1 MIRPLADITSRLI
14 HSLERPAPLFTKPLD
29 KKKPRGVALL
39 MVLVTIAILS
49 VVVVEFLYESRVN
62 MALASNQREKLKS
75 HYLAKSSFN
84 LSKLLISFHFALQNE
99 SKQTDDQLGKLIGR
113 AMSRSNFQMYQYI
126 DLLLGPFNSG
136 QIESPIGG
144 INLNESGVQGF
155 GGFVGEMVSDVR
167 PEEGKIN
174 INDFATESVKENAL
188 QQLCALILDSQYD
201 PIFELKD
208 ENGELMD
215 RAALVG
221 RIVDFLD
228 FDQEG
233 TAISDTCTIEG
244 RSGDETRP
252 YDSRLIQ
259 PRNRKFT
266 HIDELHQVAGM
277 NDAFMNAFKHQFT
290 VYPIGKPNINVTDA
304 IMFYSILCRNVEIK
318 GVKGAASI
326 DACRLDP
333 NIANQVLW
341 LAMSLEGIKS
351 FFENPLTV
359 LMAYVGT
366 SNGKLLPSAKKGQPG
381 AFLNVSQFPKYI
393 EDLRKDPLLMAQFIQ
408 HSPLYQRLSLANPE
422 MAIDPIEPK
431 FIPFTVAFKKSGLMK
446 AVTVKTP
453 KVYRIFSTGKYGS
466 TETTIEAVLDF
477 GRPVRRIPSEALLLN
492 DESDDERIEELKAA
506 RQETLE
512 EIPTGRIMFWQEL

>member
-1 MIRPLADITSRLI
+1 MIRPLADITSRLLR
-14 HSLERPAPLFTKPLD
+14 SLDRPAPLFIKPLE
-29 KKKPRGVALL
+29 KKKPRGIALL
-39 MVLVTIAILS
+39 MVLVTIAVLS

-75 HYLAKSSFN
+75 YYLAKSSFN
-84 LSKLLISFHFALQNE
+84 LSQLLISFQFALQSE

-113 AMSRSNFQMYQYI
+113 AMRRSNFQMYQYV

-155 GGFVGEMVSDVR
+155 GGFVGEMESKVH
-167 PEEGKIN
+167 PEEGRIN
-174 INDFATESVKENAL
+174 INDFATESVKETAL
-188 QQLCALILDSQYD
+188 QQLCALILDPQYD

-208 ENGELMD
+208 DNDELMD

-233 TAISDTCTIEG
+233 TAISDTCTIQG

-252 YDSRLIQ
+252 YDSRLIR

-277 NDAFMNAFKHQFT
+277 NDAFMDTFKEQFT
-290 VYPIGKPNINVTDA
+290 VYPVGKPNINVA
-304 IMFYSILCRNVEIK
+304 QGIMFYSILCRNVSIK

-333 NIANQVLW
+333 EIANQVLW
-341 LAMSLEGIKS
+341 LAMALEGIKT
-351 FFENPLTV
+351 FFENPFTV
-359 LMAYVGT
+359 LLAYVGT
-366 SNGKLLPSAKKGQPG
+366 SNSKLLPSAKKGQPV
-381 AFLNVSQFPKYI
+381 AFLSVSQFPKYI
-393 EDLRKDPLLMAQFIQ
+393 NDLRKDPLLMAQFLQ
-408 HSPLYQRLSLANPE
+408 HSSLYQQLAITNPS
-422 MAIDPIEPK
+422 MAIDPIDPK
-431 FIPFTVAFKKSGLMK
+431 FVPFTVNFKKSGLMK
-446 AVTVKTP
+446 SVTVKTP
-453 KVYRIFSTGKYGS
+453 KVYRIFATGKYGS
-466 TETTIEAVLDF
+466 TETTIEAVVDF
-477 GRPVRRIPSEALLLN
+477 GRPVRRIPSEALLLDN
-492 DESDDERIEELKAA
+492 ESDDERIEELKAA
-506 RQETLE
+506 RKETLE
-512 EIPTGRIMFWQEL
+512 EMPKGRIMFWQEL